1 MPCGVYSKDFE
12 LLNFGIDH
20 PLQPSRFIRERI
32 YFKTV
37 FNLKILEPKQYSED
51 LLKKV
56 HSEEYIRLVKKYD
69 SRGFGAL
76 SPDTPVFPGIY
87 KYALACCWATLTA
100 CDLVMKEKVVYQF
113 AGGWHHAR
121 RDSDGG
127 FCVFN
132 DAALALV
139 YLKEKGLKP
148 AYVDID
154 AHAGDG
160 VMYIL
165 YEEPILKISIHQ
177 DPLTLYPGCGFID
190 EWGRGKGLGYMI
202 NIPLPPYSGDEQLV
216 QVFSE
221 IVIPALKE
229 YKPDVIILQAGV
241 DGHRYDPLT
250 ALEYSAWGYK
260 SIAEKL
266 KKLNVPIVLLSGG
279 GYHLYVHVIHG
290 VIFGIL
296 IDKLEKVWE
305 DAIKIDP
312 QPIAGRE
319 NVSKKVKELIR
330 ELKETHPFISTLS

>member
-1 MPCGVYSKDFE
+1 MPCGVYSKEFE

-87 KYALACCWATLTA
+87 KYALTCCWATLTA
-100 CDLVMKEKVVYQF
+100 CDFVMKEKVVYQF

-139 YLKEKGLKP
+139 YLKENGLKP

-154 AHAGDG
+154 AHASDG

-250 ALEYSAWGYK
+250 ALQYSAHGFRA
-260 SIAEKL
+260 ICEKL
-266 KKLNVPIVLLSGG
+266 AKLGVPIVVLSGG
-279 GYHLYVHVIHG
+279 GYHIYTHIMHG
-290 VIFGIL
+290 VIYGTL
-296 IDKLEKVWE
+296 IDNVEKVWE
-305 DAIKIDP
+305 DAVKIDP
-312 QPIAGRE
+312 HPVAGRE
-319 NVSKKVKELIR
+319 NVSKKVAELIQ
-330 ELKETHPFISTLS
+330 ELKETHPFISTLG